1 MFPRHSGPSIVNST
15 LFVKPIDRLSQL
27 PNELLD
33 CIFDL
38 SHTIDETL
46 SGPLSKRLLPF
57 FHRTFYREILVTS
70 YYRLNKLCTTAS
82 NNSGLFSLT
91 RRLDIKIEMMEP
103 GEDRSGWREIK
114 DSRIT
119 SDDTL
124 KHLLFQLTAL
134 EELEIEGSARL
145 ALQSMLSESESEEA
159 KKFPFCKKLTA
170 LDLTSTFAFIEDPF
184 EQLLYTGLRQYD
196 KLTSL
201 SFDVRKPDSR
211 SLIHPI
217 LVDEYRFRHHVKA
230 PPVDFSSLRDLSLT
244 GSFARSTCPK
254 QFIKRCTSLETLAL
268 NETGR
273 VCTLGGILDHLPH
286 PDHIK
291 HLELW
296 LSDDDAEEVDGRTLQ
311 QIPRF
316 IDLKTIVV
324 QGPWVPLSPDFYFTL
339 SQLPLEWISF
349 KSDTEV
355 SLEQL
360 LRLVS
365 GPEKMSTLK
374 RITLDNVD
382 AVRGDALPR
391 DHGDE
396 AVRDADLIGLG
407 WNLADWAESFTREG
421 LKRFLEV
428 AEMENVKVDGYA
440 VTALDIEDAWEA
452 EMEYYRSVDPL

>member
-1 MFPRHSGPSIVNST
+1 M
-15 LFVKPIDRLSQL
+15 LK
-27 PNELLD
+27 
-33 CIFDL
+33 
-38 SHTIDETL
+38 
-46 SGPLSKRLLPF
+46 
-57 FHRTFYREILVTS
+57 
-70 YYRLNKLCTTAS
+70 
-82 NNSGLFSLT
+82 
-91 RRLDIKIEMMEP
+91 P

-119 SDDTL
+119 SDNTFQ
-124 KHLLFQLTAL
+124 HLLYQLTGL

-145 ALQSMLSESESEEA
+145 ALQAMLSESGSEEA
-159 KKFPFCKKLTA
+159 NKFPFCKKLTA
-170 LDLTSTFAFIEDPF
+170 LDLTSTFAFIDDPF

-196 KLTSL
+196 KLTSF

-230 PPVDFSSLRDLSLT
+230 PPVNFSSLRDLSLT

-254 QFIKRCTSLETLAL
+254 QFIQRCTSLETLAL

-286 PDHIK
+286 PEHIK
-291 HLELW
+291 HLEIW
-296 LSDDDAEEVDGRTLQ
+296 LSDDDAQEVNGQTLQ

-316 IDLKTIVV
+316 VNLKTIVV
-324 QGPWVPLSPDFYFTL
+324 QGPWVLPTPPLYFTL

-349 KSDTEV
+349 KPDTEV
-355 SLEQL
+355 SLDQL

-365 GPEKMSTLK
+365 GPEKMSTLT

-382 AVRGDALPR
+382 AVRGDAIPR
-391 DHGDE
+391 DQGDE

-407 WNLADWAESFTREG
+407 
-421 LKRFLEV
+421 
-428 AEMENVKVDGYA
+428 
-440 VTALDIEDAWEA
+440 
-452 EMEYYRSVDPL
+452 